1 MKVFIAGLL
10 NIETNISVGKFP
22 IDYYPIDFPFFG
34 INSSV
39 SGVAYNIAKALKTLG
54 DKVNLCSFIAD
65 DYEGRMILDELK
77 KEKINSKG
85 IRKKLKKTPVSAIF
99 YDDTGKRQIHCD
111 LKDIQEHSL
120 SDEDVENMGT
130 NDIYVVCN
138 INFNRN
144 ILRCVK
150 EKNKLI
156 ATDVH
161 VLSNIDD
168 EYNKDFMEA
177 ADILFMSDEALPYEP
192 ERFIRD
198 ISGKYSNKIVVI
210 GMGDKGA
217 MLYDKSTDKVFRVGV
232 VTCENVV
239 NTVGAG
245 DALFSS
251 FLHFYAK
258 DGNAVEALVRAEI
271 FASEK
276 IKANGAAYGFIDD
289 DTVEELIK
297 LKRPGIE
304 EIF

>member
-120 SDEDVENMGT
+120 SDEDVDICHIAHLTGLIRTCNHVNLVEFEFLQVFFT
-130 NDIYVVCN
+130 N
-138 INFNRN
+138 
-144 ILRCVK
+144 CV
-150 EKNKLI
+150 
-156 ATDVH
+156 
-161 VLSNIDD
+161 
-168 EYNKDFMEA
+168 
-177 ADILFMSDEALPYEP
+177 
-192 ERFIRD
+192 
-198 ISGKYSNKIVVI
+198 
-210 GMGDKGA
+210 
-217 MLYDKSTDKVFRVGV
+217 
-232 VTCENVV
+232 
-239 NTVGAG
+239 
-245 DALFSS
+245 
-251 FLHFYAK
+251 
-258 DGNAVEALVRAEI
+258 
-271 FASEK
+271 
-276 IKANGAAYGFIDD
+276 
-289 DTVEELIK
+289 
-297 LKRPGIE
+297 IE
-304 EIF
+304 GYIP